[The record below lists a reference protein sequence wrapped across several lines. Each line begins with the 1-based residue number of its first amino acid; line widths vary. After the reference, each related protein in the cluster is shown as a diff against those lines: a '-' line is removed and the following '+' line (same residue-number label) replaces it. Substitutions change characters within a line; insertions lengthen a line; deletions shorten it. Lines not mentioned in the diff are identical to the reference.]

1 MVHYHQQALQ
11 FIIFVDVV
19 GDVVCVCVS
28 VHVCVRNCC
37 HYKSCLKTCMK
48 AFTEDCWPS
57 PTQMILSLYFV
68 FFLLLPLGQGL

>member
-19 GDVVCVCVS
+19 GGVLCVRACGRACVC
-28 VHVCVRNCC
+28 NCC

-57 PTQMILSLYFV
+57 PVQMILSLYFV
-68 FFLLLPLGQGL
+68 FLLRLPLGQGL